1 VTTGTDVTEIS
12 AKVDKMALLF
22 ANLLVFGFLIK
33 IWSRKPLYTY
43 IREKIGTETLRQCRV
58 FEKAV
63 LRYEKLL
70 LDLKFLL
77 TCKKESLVPVFAKP
91 KLSIEENPRLRKKI
105 AQIIIKTE
113 IKRKHG
119 KKNEIKNEIERLSAS
134 LRGSLTWLLFHALR
148 TKIRAL
154 IAVRRRKW
162 KTTHERKLN
171 ALRTET
177 SVASSTARVTS
188 PSRGVVHNF
197 SSYTLSD
204 DEHRLLSF
212 SLDHYIPGKDYGKR
226 TQVEFERFYQEILD
240 HTGHLEHLSERDKVQ
255 LKTRFM
261 DTFTKFSRVKI
272 PDEEKKVLEK
282 LYKNPEI
289 VILRQ
294 DKGRG
299 VVILDKTV
307 YISKGE
313 NFLNGPE
320 FEKLDFDPTKAFQT
334 QVQDTLRGMKKKF
347 TKKVYRKLYPSSSRP
362 GLYFGLAKVH
372 KLKGST
378 DVNRLPM
385 RPVISNIGT
394 ATYELSKYLAELLKP
409 LTKSEYSIDSTKD
422 FVDRIKQK
430 RLPDDYELVSFD
442 VVSLFTSVPLD
453 YTIGLILDK
462 IYKDKLIKTKLKKK
476 EMRELLETCTKEMH
490 FSFNG
495 DIFRQIDGV
504 AMGSPLGPVIAN
516 IFMVELE
523 KSLVPQL
530 DGMIGLWY
538 RYVDDT
544 FTFIRK
550 DCVEEVLER
559 LNGFHP
565 NIKFTFEK
573 EENGRI
579 SFLDVAVIKKP
590 DGSFDTDVHRKATDT
605 NVYVHWEAFAP
616 KTWKTGTL
624 KGLVRRAFTICST
637 EQFRNKEIDHLKKV
651 FKERNGYPSRVIYE
665 CIEEVRRKIEQEND
679 TTNENEEG
687 SGSGG
692 PAGATG
698 ETRVI
703 EPVVC
708 LPFKGKEGERILKQ
722 FRNALSKALPVD
734 VKPRFAYKGRKIGSF
749 FRVKD
754 PVPEEHESNL
764 VYAFRRDEETK
775 YVGETKV
782 RYGTRQHEH
791 GHTDKKSAIYK
802 FKQRKR
808 LEISREDFEILEK
821 GYQNT
826 VKRKLAEALYIKEL
840 RPPLNEQV
848 KSAKLCLFN

>member
-1 VTTGTDVTEIS
+1 
-12 AKVDKMALLF
+12 MALLLIS
-22 ANLLVFGFLIK
+22 NLLVIGFLIK
-33 IWSRKPLYTY
+33 IWSQKPLYTY
-43 IREKIGTETLRQCRV
+43 IREKIGTETLRQCRR

-63 LRYEKLL
+63 LRYEKLV

-91 KLSIEENPRLRKKI
+91 KLSIGESPKLRKKI

-119 KKNEIKNEIERLSAS
+119 KKKEVKNEIERLSVS
-134 LRGSLTWLLFHALR
+134 MRGSLTWLLFQALR
-148 TKIRAL
+148 TKVRAL
-154 IAVRRRKW
+154 VAIRRRKW

-171 ALRTET
+171 SLRAEAPTTT
-177 SVASSTARVTS
+177 SSAARVIS

-197 SSYTLSD
+197 STYTLSD

-226 TQVEFERFYQEILD
+226 TQVEFERLYQEILD
-240 HTGHLEHLSERDKVQ
+240 HTGHLEHLSERDKIQ
-255 LKTRFM
+255 LKTKFM
-261 DTFTKFSRVKI
+261 DTFTKFSRVRI
-272 PDEEKKVLEK
+272 PEEEKKVLEN

-307 YISKGE
+307 YVSKGE
-313 NFLNGPE
+313 NFLGGPE
-320 FEKLDFDPTKAFQT
+320 FEKLNSDPTKAFQR
-334 QVQDTLRGMKKKF
+334 QVQETLLGMKKKF
-347 TKKVYRKLYPSSSRP
+347 TKKTYKKLYPSSSRP

-378 DVNRLPM
+378 DVNQLPM

-394 ATYELSKYLAELLKP
+394 ATYELSKFLAELLKP
-409 LTKSEYSIDSTKD
+409 LTKSEYSIDSTKN

-430 RLPDDYELVSFD
+430 RLPEDYELVSFD

-462 IYKDKLIKTKLKKK
+462 IYKDKLIKTKLKKR
-476 EMRELLETCTKEMH
+476 EMRKLLETCTKEMH

-530 DGMIGLWY
+530 DGMIDLWY

-550 DCVEEVLER
+550 GCVEAVLER
-559 LNGFHP
+559 LNEFHP
-565 NIKFTFEK
+565 SIKFTFEK
-573 EENGRI
+573 EANGRI
-579 SFLDVAVIKKP
+579 SFLDVCVIKKP

-605 NVYVHWEAFAP
+605 NVYVHWDAFAP

-624 KGLVRRAFTICST
+624 KGLIRRAFVICST
-637 EQFRNKEIDHLKKV
+637 EQFRNNEIKHLKKV

-665 CIEEVRRKIEQEND
+665 CIEDVRRKIEQEANAEND
-679 TTNENEEG
+679 PTNEDE
-687 SGSGG
+687 SRSGG
-692 PAGATG
+692 PEDATR
-698 ETRVI
+698 EAI
-703 EPVVC
+703 EIKPLIC
-708 LPFKGKEGERILKQ
+708 LPFKGKEGDKILTQ
-722 FRNALSKALPVD
+722 FRNALTKALPAD
-734 VKPRFAYKGRKIGSF
+734 VKPRFAYKGRKVGSF
-749 FRVKD
+749 FRIKD

-764 VYAFRRDEETK
+764 VYAFRKNEGTK

-791 GHTDKKSAIYK
+791 GHTDKKSAIFK
-802 FKQRKR
+802 FKEQNG
-808 LEISREDFEILEK
+808 LDISSEDFEILEK
-821 GYQNT
+821 GYPNT

-840 RPPLNEQV
+840 VPPLNEQV